1 MRSSLPANS
10 AIHQSHAK
18 RESVI
23 LPSLT
28 SQPPP
33 LPRSM
38 PCTIRPFVSK
48 HILGAKPQD
57 NKQQPR
63 VVQKST
69 MLRNYPIRT
78 RQRRQKGQRP
88 SASTCLHHKPWM
100 PRTEKMNRKRTS
112 RPVMY
117 VTLAMQRPTVANR
130 RRIEGTALASFSR
143 RSRRK
148 ERRTEEVALDPPGS
162 AAKARV
168 VQGVWSMGG

>member
-1 MRSSLPANS
+1 VRSSLPANS

-18 RESVI
+18 RESVL

-38 PCTIRPFVSK
+38 HHSTLCVQAHSWSQTPR
-48 HILGAKPQD
+48 
-57 NKQQPR
+57 QQPPR
-63 VVQKST
+63 VLQKST
-69 MLRNYPIRT
+69 VLRNYPIRN
-78 RQRRQKGQRP
+78 RGCRRQGQRP

-100 PRTEKMNRKRTS
+100 PSTEKMNRKRTS